1 MRRLFWAVG
10 FVLIAACLISTS
22 RASAAPIHV
31 TFLHF
36 NDAYD
41 IAPVSGQGGWAEA
54 ATLIRRSRAKDIN
67 TIVTYGGDLISPS
80 FISSLTQG
88 AHMIALM
95 NDIGVDYAVFGSHD
109 FDFGPEVLKQRIA
122 ESKFIWLAT
131 NTRDAEGKPFA
142 GVHPI
147 ALRRIGP
154 VTIGFFALISPDT
167 AAESSPGP
175 QVNFLPPEAAA
186 TEAVA
191 TLRQA
196 GVDVVVALTHQSLDA
211 DKALVKAV
219 PGIDLV
225 LGGDEKEAMA
235 IEQDGVPIL
244 RTGTNLKFL
253 AAVDMTIDKAPDAKA
268 VLTTSYRLVPTS
280 GVKPNAKMAAEI
292 GLYESDFEK
301 ELGEPVATL
310 SSGLDSQLAT
320 VRTAESSMG
329 DLIAEAMLL
338 AGSADA
344 AIMNGG
350 GIRGDRL
357 YAEGSQLTRRDIQR
371 ELPFDNRLIVVEV
384 PGSALLAALENG
396 VSQVATQAGRFPQVA
411 GISFTYDPG
420 KPAGKR
426 VSKVE
431 IGGKPVDAKKLYRLA
446 INDYMARGGDGY
458 DMLGKA
464 KRLDLPGTSR
474 PLTEV
479 VIDYLKGK
487 GEVAVEPGERIHRV
501 Q

>member
-1 MRRLFWAVG
+1 MRRLFRAVG
-10 FVLIAACLISTS
+10 FVLIAVCLISTG

-41 IAPVSGQGGWAEA
+41 IAPASGQGGWAEA
-54 ATLIRRSRAKDIN
+54 TTLIRRARAKDIN
-67 TIVTYGGDLISPS
+67 TILTYGGDLISPS
-80 FISSLTQG
+80 FISSMTQG

-122 ESKFIWLAT
+122 ESKFLWLAT

-154 VTIGFFALISPDT
+154 VTIGFFALISPGT
-167 AAESSPGP
+167 AVESSPGP
-175 QVNFLPPEAAA
+175 QVNFLPPEATA

-196 GVDVVVALTHQSLDA
+196 GVDVVVALTHQTLDA

-244 RTGTNLKFL
+244 RTGTNLKYL
-253 AAVDMTIDKAPDAKA
+253 AAVDMTIDKPANEKA

-280 GVKPNAKMAAEI
+280 GVKPNDKIAAEI
-292 GLYESDFEK
+292 GLYQSDFEK

-310 SSGLDSQLAT
+310 SSGLDSQVAT

-329 DLIAEAMLL
+329 D
-338 AGSADA
+338 
-344 AIMNGG
+344 
-350 GIRGDRL
+350 
-357 YAEGSQLTRRDIQR
+357 
-371 ELPFDNRLIVVEV
+371 
-384 PGSALLAALENG
+384 
-396 VSQVATQAGRFPQVA
+396 
-411 GISFTYDPG
+411 
-420 KPAGKR
+420 
-426 VSKVE
+426 
-431 IGGKPVDAKKLYRLA
+431 
-446 INDYMARGGDGY
+446 
-458 DMLGKA
+458 
-464 KRLDLPGTSR
+464 
-474 PLTEV
+474 
-479 VIDYLKGK
+479 
-487 GEVAVEPGERIHRV
+487 
-501 Q
+501 